1 MAKLDI
7 LEEVAEHLQE
17 CVLCMIMLS
26 FDEISFLVFVEWD
39 VALLAEIDH
48 GHERLVSDL
57 GLHGIRGH
65 SDRLLRFRILVAFK
79 RTEGLQEHI

>member
-7 LEEVAEHLQE
+7 LEEVAEYLQE
-17 CVLCMIMLS
+17 RVLCMIMLG

-48 GHERLVSDL
+48 GHERFISNL
-57 GLHGIRGH
+57 GFHGIRGH
-65 SDRLLRFRILVAFK
+65 SDRFLCFCILVTFE
-79 RTEGLQEHI
+79 RTERLQQHI

>member
-7 LEEVAEHLQE
+7 LEEVAEYLQE
-17 CVLCMIMLS
+17 RVLCMIMLG

-39 VALLAEIDH
+39 VALLAKIDH

-57 GLHGIRGH
+57 GLHRIRWH
-65 SDRLLRFRILVAFK
+65 SNRLLRLSILVAFE
-79 RTEGLQEHI
+79 RTERLQQHI